1 MCLCGHNSIPVV
13 LLLHGT
19 CCQISVTSC
28 CLTQYVLFCPVNYF
42 ILPSISSST
51 LGSFTSVEKL
61 SVHRCTRVLGIMTNV
76 LSLISCSVHG
86 PENLCF
92 LLWCCSC
99 IKVFN
104 WLSCYPLTSAWYQPS
119 FFLHTNLC
127 LCLTNHHPSVLWHC
141 LLGHVTRNIVSKMT
155 YNMSSGT
162 LNPTIR
168 YHTILCL
175 YICHAGTGNIRHAC
189 RCSSAVPLRPNPL
202 FKKRDHIF
210 DDKLK

>member
-61 SVHRCTRVLGIMTNV
+61 SVHRRTRVLVIMTNV

-119 FFLHTNLC
+119 FFCTPTSVSVWLTIILQCCDTVYWVMWPVISSPKWPIIC
-127 LCLTNHHPSVLWHC
+127 LV
-141 LLGHVTRNIVSKMT
+141 GR
-155 YNMSSGT
+155 
-162 LNPTIR
+162 
-168 YHTILCL
+168 
-175 YICHAGTGNIRHAC
+175 
-189 RCSSAVPLRPNPL
+189 
-202 FKKRDHIF
+202 
-210 DDKLK
+210 